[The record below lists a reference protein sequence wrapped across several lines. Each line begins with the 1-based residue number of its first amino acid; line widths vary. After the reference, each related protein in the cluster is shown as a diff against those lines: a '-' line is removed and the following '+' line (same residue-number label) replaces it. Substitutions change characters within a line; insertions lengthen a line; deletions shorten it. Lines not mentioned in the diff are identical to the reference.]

1 MLEETAAIVTDKSSI
16 ITFAVPVFFLMI
28 IIEYC
33 YGRFVGKDTYRL
45 NDTFT
50 SISLGMISRYPTML
64 NLGVQSLIFVYIGKY
79 LNVGLLSMKNP
90 LTWIIA
96 FLLYDLSY
104 YWMHRM
110 HHEIKILW
118 ATHSVHHHGE
128 DYNLATALRQTSTG
142 WLWKWIFYMPMII
155 LGVPGEVFVTVAGI
169 NLVYQFWVHTEHIGH
184 LGFLEKIFITP
195 MNHGIH
201 HAKNKEYIDANYG
214 GVFIIWDRMFGTYT
228 ARLEDVTP
236 VYGTVSALKSFNPI
250 WANTQVYTNMIK
262 DTIKTKKLSDKIKIW
277 YSRTYWRPEDCIEE
291 KDPKEFYIKYDPII
305 TSDIKVFSFF
315 QMLFTIIVS
324 GSVLFFLAQFSYNEI
339 IAFAVSITLLSSLTA
354 TLLQGKRY
362 MYAVIV
368 GFSILGIFGIE
379 FFGILNSTL
388 LPTQLLMSQFFV
400 NIFVVGMLYLY
411 QGYKNL
417 MPLKGRR
424 VL

>member
-1 MLEETAAIVTDKSSI
+1 
-16 ITFAVPVFFLMI
+16 
-28 IIEYC
+28 
-33 YGRFVGKDTYRL
+33 
-45 NDTFT
+45 
-50 SISLGMISRYPTML
+50 
-64 NLGVQSLIFVYIGKY
+64 
-79 LNVGLLSMKNP
+79 
-90 LTWIIA
+90 
-96 FLLYDLSY
+96 
-104 YWMHRM
+104 M

-228 ARLEDVTP
+228 ARLADVTP

-362 MYAVIV
+362 MYVVIV
-368 GFSILGIFGIE
+368 GFSILGIFSIE
-379 FFGILNSTL
+379 FFGILNSAL

-417 MPLKGRR
+417 MPLKDRR